1 MFKSA
6 ALLAAFMLS
15 AAHLSGCAMASAGM
29 KKGDERSFVGSLNDL
44 NAGRAVQ
51 ARLKRA
57 YAYELGGV
65 DVEVAEGVV
74 LLSGY
79 VPRQE
84 DRIEA
89 ARIAWSA
96 PNIIQVGN
104 EIMLQEKQGF
114 FRNTKDGLL
123 EKSVRAR
130 LTADKYVRARNF
142 NVETHEGIVYLMGV
156 ARDPG
161 ELDRA
166 AKIAALTR
174 GTREVISYVRLAD
187 RPIEEQLDGANA
199 QAGAAQGGGQ
209 ASSQAGATLRPLP
222 DFMTTEPLPDMDR
235 GDVAAPMRRAPMG
248 ESVPYQD
255 PQSLDPYSLGQS
267 GNPLNADPN
276 AAPFYVDPE
285 TGEQI
290 RVRNWVPQNGD
301 YMGD

>member
-1 MFKSA
+1 MFKPA
-6 ALLAAFMLS
+6 ALLAVLMLS
-15 AAHLSGCAMASAGM
+15 GSYLSGCAIASAGIS
-29 KKGDERSFVGSLNDL
+29 KGDERSFVGSLNDL
-44 NAGRAVQ
+44 NAGRAVE

-57 YAYELGGV
+57 YDYELGGI
-65 DVEVAEGVV
+65 DVEVAEGVI

-84 DRIEA
+84 DKIEA

-104 EIMLQEKQGF
+104 EIMLQEGQGF

-130 LTADKYVRARNF
+130 MTADRYVRARNF

-161 ELDRA
+161 ELERA
-166 AKIAALTR
+166 AQIAALTR

-187 RPIEEQLDGANA
+187 RPIEEQLSAVSA
-199 QAGAAQGGGQ
+199 EAEAGAMQ
-209 ASSQAGATLRPLP
+209 RPLP
-222 DFMTTEPLPDMDR
+222 DFMTTEPLPNMDSTN
-235 GDVAAPMRRAPMG
+235 VPAPMRRAPMG
-248 ESVPYQD
+248 ESVPYQA
-255 PQSLDPYSLGQS
+255 PYDLGQS
-267 GNPLNADPN
+267 GAPFNADPN

-290 RVRNWVPQNGD
+290 QVRNWTPQSGD

>member
-1 MFKSA
+1 MFKPVS
-6 ALLAAFMLS
+6 LLAVLMLS
-15 AAHLSGCAMASAGM
+15 GAHLTGCAVASAGLS
-29 KKGDERSFVGSLNDL
+29 KGDERSFVGSLNDL
-44 NAGRAVQ
+44 NAGRAVE

-57 YAYELGGV
+57 YDYELGGV

-84 DRIEA
+84 DKIEA

-104 EIMLQEKQGF
+104 EIMLQENQGF

-130 LTADKYVRARNF
+130 MTADRYVRARNF

-161 ELDRA
+161 ELERA

-187 RPIEEQLDGANA
+187 RPIEEQLDGVNA
-199 QAGAAQGGGQ
+199 QTDSTQ
-209 ASSQAGATLRPLP
+209 RPLP
-222 DFMTTEPLPDMDR
+222 DFMTTEPLPDMDSAA
-235 GDVAAPMRRAPMG
+235 VPAPMRRAPMN
-248 ESVPYQD
+248 ESVPYQNLQ
-255 PQSLDPYSLGQS
+255 PQSPYDLGQS
-267 GNPLNADPN
+267 GAALNADPN
-276 AAPFYVDPE
+276 AAPFYVDPD

-290 RVRNWVPQNGD
+290 QVRNWTPQSGE

>member
-1 MFKSA
+1 MFRPA
-6 ALLAAFMLS
+6 ALLTLLLLS
-15 AAHLSGCAMASAGM
+15 GAHLSSCAIASAGLS
-29 KKGDERSFVGSLNDL
+29 KGDERSFVGSLNDL
-44 NAGRAVQ
+44 NAGRAIQ

-57 YAYELGGV
+57 HSYDLSGI

-84 DRIEA
+84 DKIEA
-89 ARIAWSA
+89 ERIAWSGA
-96 PNIIQVGN
+96 NIIQVGN
-104 EIMLQEKQGF
+104 EIMLQEGQGF

-142 NVETHEGIVYLMGV
+142 NIETHEGIVYMMGV

-166 AKIAALTR
+166 ARIAALTK

-187 RPIEEQLDGANA
+187 SSMQAQVDARANA
-199 QAGAAQGGGQ
+199 SADAAQR
-209 ASSQAGATLRPLP
+209 ALP
-222 DFMTTEPLPDMDR
+222 DFMTTEPLPDLDR
-235 GDVAAPMRRAPMG
+235 SDLAAPMRNAPID
-248 ESVPYQD
+248 ESVPYQA
-255 PQSLDPYSLGQS
+255 PQTSNPYASDLS
-267 GNPLNADPN
+267 SNPLNVDPN
-276 AAPFYVDPE
+276 APLSYVHPD

-290 RVRNWVPQNGD
+290 PIKNWGPRANE